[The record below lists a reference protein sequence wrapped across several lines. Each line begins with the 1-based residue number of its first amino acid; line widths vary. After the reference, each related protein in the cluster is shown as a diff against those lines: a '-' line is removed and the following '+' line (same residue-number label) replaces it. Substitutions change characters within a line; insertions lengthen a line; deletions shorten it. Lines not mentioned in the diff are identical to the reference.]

1 MKKTISLI
9 KACMTDNMNIFKIKS
24 KSQKKS
30 SKMLLPIFLFI
41 CIFFTIWSYANMIME
56 PLVEVHLEYV
66 LITIFVLLTFIL
78 TLVEGIYKSSSLLFN
93 CKDDN
98 LLLSLPIKKS
108 TVLFIRIFKF
118 YVFELIY
125 NSMFMLPAILVY
137 ARYVP
142 VEFNYYITSLIML
155 ILLPII
161 PIVISCIIGAFISMT
176 SSKFRYKNIAQIII
190 TTILLLVILY
200 FSFNIEGILKNIAT
214 KATNINDFITRIYYP
229 AGVYHKLLISFN
241 IKDLL
246 IFIAINILIFVLS
259 IKIVSNVYFKINS
272 NVKSVATNNKNRNYK
287 ITYHRIMPSL
297 IKKEFQRFIT
307 SPVFIINAGFGLV
320 LYIVASIGLVL
331 KFDSIKSGII
341 IEGEMLSFDIIT
353 SYFSV
358 IIFILICTTSFMTSI
373 TSSMISLEGK
383 SFNIL
388 KSLPITPFKIINSK
402 VLSALYIMVP
412 CILLGNIIIF
422 IKFKLSLIEILLL
435 LISSLVLP
443 AISSIIG
450 IIINLKYP
458 KMDAENDTEVVKQSM
473 SSMVA
478 VFSGMGIIAITVL
491 IISKLIQKGVA
502 NNIILLGSL
511 SIYIIILGVLMLYL
525 KNYSTKAFESIN
537 V

>member
-56 PLVEVHLEYV
+56 PLIEVNLEYV

-98 LLLSLPIKKS
+98 LLLPLPIKKS

-125 NSMFMLPAILVY
+125 NSMFLLPAILVY

-142 VEFNYYITSLIML
+142 VDFNYYITSLIML

-161 PIVISCIIGAFISMT
+161 PIVISCIIGAFISMA

-190 TTILLLVILY
+190 TTILLLLILY

-214 KATNINDFITRIYYP
+214 KATSINDFITKIYYP
-229 AGVYHKLLISFN
+229 AGVYHRLLISFN

-246 IFIAINILIFVLS
+246 IFIVINLSIFVLS
-259 IKIVSNVYFKINS
+259 IKVVSSVYFKINS

-287 ITYHRIMPSL
+287 ITYHRVMPSL

-320 LYIVASIGLVL
+320 LYIVASIVLVL
-331 KFDSIKSGII
+331 KFDSIKSGIM
-341 IEGEMLSFDIIT
+341 IEGQLISLDIIT
-353 SYFSV
+353 SYFPTMM
-358 IIFILICTTSFMTSI
+358 FLLICATSFMSSI

-383 SFNIL
+383 SFSIL
-388 KSLPITPFKIINSK
+388 KSLPISSLTIILAK
-402 VLSALYIMVP
+402 VLSALVIMLP
-412 CILLGNIIIF
+412 FILIGNIIILTK
-422 IKFKLSLIEILLL
+422 IRDRKS
-435 LISSLVLP
+435 
-443 AISSIIG
+443 
-450 IIINLKYP
+450 
-458 KMDAENDTEVVKQSM
+458 VV
-473 SSMVA
+473 
-478 VFSGMGIIAITVL
+478 
-491 IISKLIQKGVA
+491 
-502 NNIILLGSL
+502 
-511 SIYIIILGVLMLYL
+511 
-525 KNYSTKAFESIN
+525 
-537 V
+537 